1 MNEQHEAQLK
11 LMHESSI
18 YKVVESHDGEAM
30 ILYKTYEQ
38 AREAGDRRDSIE
50 NAAGAKTVAAAKA
63 RLGDTY
69 YTGKDSSE
77 TTTLTLGNLIGFQA
91 TGLIV
96 VMLVIIGLCALC
108 YLMTAVLKAFGFV
121 KSEEP
126 KNPPAVTQ
134 PIAAAAAPGAA
145 GAPNA
150 PSAHAGFTN
159 AQLQAFLTTAAIAA
173 LKEEERHHPT
183 LSNEQLAV
191 IFALAAA
198 EVLGAA
204 CNVIKFRPVSA
215 MDMAW
220 TMQGLTELH
229 SNGR

>member
-18 YKVVESHDGEAM
+18 YKIVESHDGEAM
-30 ILYKTYEQ
+30 ILYNTYEQ
-38 AREAGDRRDSIE
+38 AKEAGNRRDSIE
-50 NAAGAKTVAAAKA
+50 NAAGAKTVVAAKA
-63 RLGDTY
+63 RMGDTY

-77 TTTLTLGNLIGFQA
+77 TATLTFGKLVEFQA

-96 VMLVIIGLCALC
+96 VMFVIVGLCALT
-108 YLMTAVLKAFGFV
+108 YLMTAVLKALGVV
-121 KSEEP
+121 KPEES
-126 KNPPAVTQ
+126 KGSPAV
-134 PIAAAAAPGAA
+134 AAPQTNAAPGAVSD
-145 GAPNA
+145 PNA
-150 PSAHAGFTN
+150 PSAHPGFTN

-173 LKEEERHHPT
+173 LKEDEERHHPT

-191 IFALAAA
+191 IFAIAAA

-204 CNVIKFRPVSA
+204 CNVIKFRPVTA

-220 TMQGLTELH
+220 TTQGLTELH